1 MSLLQSRLPR
11 SWAEVNID
19 QWQELKELESD
30 RELTGID
37 LFCEQLAIL
46 LDTDTTDPQIEE
58 LSIDEVFDIIKGLNW
73 LKSQPRSQF
82 SEQIDRY
89 HWQDLNSLKLGEFI
103 DIEHYLPDGYAAVP
117 KIAAILYK
125 KTRINDW
132 ENIEW
137 EPYEYNLETRSQEF
151 NNLSISQ
158 AFGILEKYGQWKT
171 DFMSKY
177 DTLFDDTSQEP
188 EDWQEEEELTG
199 LEKLDLIKQE
209 AVEKARKQWSWENI
223 LWGLTNGDVSKFD
236 AVFGC
241 NVILVFNTLS
251 MRKVL
256 DV

>member
-1 MSLLQSRLPR
+1 MSQLQSKLPR
-11 SWAEVNID
+11 SWNEITID
-19 QWQELKELESD
+19 QWQELKDLEGDPELV
-30 RELTGID
+30 GID

-46 LDTDTTDPQIEE
+46 LDTDTTDPEIEE
-58 LSIDEVFDIIKGLNW
+58 LSIDEIFDIMKGLSW
-73 LKSQPRSQF
+73 LKSQPRAAF
-82 SEQIDRY
+82 IEQIDRY
-89 HWQDLNSLKLGEFI
+89 HWQDLNGLKLGEFI
-103 DIEHYLPDGYAAVP
+103 DIEYYLPDGYAAVP

-125 KTRINDW
+125 KTRMNDW

-151 NNLSISQ
+151 KNLSISQ
-158 AFGILEKYGQWKT
+158 AVGILEKYSQWKA

-177 DTLFDDTSQEP
+177 DTLFEDTSQEP
-188 EDWQEEEELTG
+188 EDWQEEELTG

-209 AVEKARKQWSWENI
+209 AVERARKQWSWENI

-256 DV
+256 EV